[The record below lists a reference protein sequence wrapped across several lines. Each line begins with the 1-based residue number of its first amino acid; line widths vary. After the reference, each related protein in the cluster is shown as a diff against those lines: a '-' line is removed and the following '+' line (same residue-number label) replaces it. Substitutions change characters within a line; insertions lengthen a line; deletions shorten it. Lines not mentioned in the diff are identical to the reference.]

1 MACTHIPYLIKALG
15 FLVSLVLLVISLH
28 YESCKD
34 NRFFTGV
41 VLLLN
46 EVYLHEVRVFS

>member
-1 MACTHIPYLIKALG
+1 MSA
-15 FLVSLVLLVISLH
+15 LVLLASLH